1 MASDMDF
8 NGADTQ
14 DAAFD
19 LIPANT
25 LVKVCLTVRPGG
37 AGPEGWLTQSKTS
50 PALYL
55 NTEAVVMEGPFARR
69 RIYTRIGFRGKAAGG
84 PGDDTYGNRGRAMIR
99 GILESARGVRAH
111 DQSSA
116 ARAAR
121 MIRSLG
127 ELSGLEFVARI
138 GIERDKDKPEDS
150 GRNVIKAAIG
160 ADHAEY
166 ASLMG
171 SVPQPPQQGQFTARA
186 RSLWT
191 TAWVSRARRPPA
203 PRPSGHVEG
212 TAMIPRDYQRAAVD
226 AARDR
231 TAAHGNT
238 MLVLPTGAGKTAIAG
253 FYIGEELEQRKHD
266 RVLVLQHTDELIDQ
280 NRSAIGTVTGMPTS
294 VVKAEQDDWGG
305 RIVFGS
311 VRPWRAPTGAS
322 GWRRSRI
329 SSSTNAT
336 ARPRKAI
343 WLSLTRP
350 GRSIRRSSCSGSRPR
365 RVAAMAA
372 AYAAPSAM
380 SAITSRSAR

>member
-55 NTEAVVMEGPFARR
+55 NAEAVVMEGPFARR

-99 GILESARGVRAH
+99 GILESARGVRAD
-111 DQSSA
+111 DQSNA

-138 GIERDKDKPEDS
+138 GIERDKDKPDDT
-150 GRNVIKAAIG
+150 GRNVIKAALG

-166 ASLMG
+166 ARVMG
-171 SVPQPPQQGQFTARA
+171 SVPQPPQQGQFTASGPQLA
-186 RSLWT
+186 DNGMGQSG
-191 TAWVSRARRPPA
+191 A
-203 PRPSGHVEG
+203 P
-212 TAMIPRDYQRAAVD
+212 
-226 AARDR
+226 
-231 TAAHGNT
+231 
-238 MLVLPTGAGKTAIAG
+238 
-253 FYIGEELEQRKHD
+253 
-266 RVLVLQHTDELIDQ
+266 
-280 NRSAIGTVTGMPTS
+280 
-294 VVKAEQDDWGG
+294 
-305 RIVFGS
+305 
-311 VRPWRAPTGAS
+311 
-322 GWRRSRI
+322 
-329 SSSTNAT
+329 SSSSAPFW
-336 ARPRKAI
+336 AR
-343 WLSLTRP
+343 
-350 GRSIRRSSCSGSRPR
+350 
-365 RVAAMAA
+365 
-372 AYAAPSAM
+372 
-380 SAITSRSAR
+380 